1 MSIGLI
7 LLLVTALLILF
18 GVAQR
23 VLDRLRLTDRQALL
37 FVGLLFVGGL
47 IPDIP
52 VTPLFSVN
60 IGGALVPLGLC
71 VYLLVRAGSAQEVVR
86 ALLASAITAVAIHLA
101 GEWMPSEPE
110 QIVIDP
116 NVVFGLIGGAVAY
129 LFGRSRRGAF
139 VAGVLGSVGANLWD
153 AIDVWSQGIPQAL
166 SRGGAGLQDTIVIS
180 GLLAVLLAELVG
192 ELVERATRGAHRDRH
207 RVLENGEFVERGEH
221 K

>member
-7 LLLVTALLILF
+7 LLIIVGLLVAF

-52 VTPLFSVN
+52 ITPLLSVN

-71 VYLLVRAGSAQEVVR
+71 VYLLVKAGSAKEVVR
-86 ALLASAITAVAIHLA
+86 ALLASVITGVAIHLV

-116 NVVFGLIGGAVAY
+116 NYLFGLIGGAVAY

-139 VAGVLGSVGANLWD
+139 VAGVLGSLIAAFWD
-153 AIDVWSQGIPQAL
+153 AVEVWNQGVQQTL
-166 SRGGAGLQDTIVIS
+166 SLGGAGLLDTIVIS
-180 GLLAVLLAELVG
+180 GLVAVLLAELVG
-192 ELVERATRGAHRDRH
+192 EIIERMARGTHRDEE
-207 RVLENGEFVERGEH
+207 RVFEDGDFVKWGER